1 MSVLLMRLAAPMQ
14 SWGARSRFTRRE
26 TEAWPT
32 KSGVIGIIAA
42 ALGIGRDE
50 SLERFDGLRFGVRV
64 DQPGTVMSDYQTAR
78 TDDGDMLPLSRRYYL
93 QDAVFLAGLESTN
106 RAELERYRFALA
118 SPYYQ
123 LFLGRR
129 SCPPDGPVHAWISDA
144 GLEDALRQAPW
155 QATERYQYRVMHRLT
170 FGKPDFLPIIVEP
183 LPGEGSQLGFVDEL
197 MDEPVSFSQQKRL
210 WKPRRYM
217 RLDDGASPRPTVP
230 ELGPADGND
239 TCPSE
244 SESVLDDD
252 AFFDA
257 VANAEEE
264 EER

>member
-1 MSVLLMRLAAPMQ
+1 M
-14 SWGARSRFTRRE
+14 
-26 TEAWPT
+26 
-32 KSGVIGIIAA
+32 
-42 ALGIGRDE
+42 
-50 SLERFDGLRFGVRV
+50 RV

-230 ELGPADGND
+230 ELGPADGDD